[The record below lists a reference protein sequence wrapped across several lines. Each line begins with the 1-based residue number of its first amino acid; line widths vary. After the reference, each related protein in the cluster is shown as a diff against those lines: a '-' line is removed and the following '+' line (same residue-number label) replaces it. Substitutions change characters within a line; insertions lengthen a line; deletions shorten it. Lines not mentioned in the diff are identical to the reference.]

1 MRRRTT
7 LLYPAL
13 FFALLA
19 AACGDRPERLE
30 KGAAPAPAAHPAAA
44 EPRFAGKVFL
54 EGSTEGATGAAVFLS
69 ARRVGQRLP
78 SLSRKYELSDPA
90 WKQEGERRVLEFKL
104 TDLDNMGGFG
114 APMAAEM
121 EVEARYDP
129 DGMIDPTPGAVDPG
143 VVKAAVPASPG
154 AKTLEIQ
161 LRIAAAK

>member
-1 MRRRTT
+1 
-7 LLYPAL
+7 
-13 FFALLA
+13 
-19 AACGDRPERLE
+19 
-30 KGAAPAPAAHPAAA
+30 
-44 EPRFAGKVFL
+44 
-54 EGSTEGATGAAVFLS
+54 
-69 ARRVGQRLP
+69 LP